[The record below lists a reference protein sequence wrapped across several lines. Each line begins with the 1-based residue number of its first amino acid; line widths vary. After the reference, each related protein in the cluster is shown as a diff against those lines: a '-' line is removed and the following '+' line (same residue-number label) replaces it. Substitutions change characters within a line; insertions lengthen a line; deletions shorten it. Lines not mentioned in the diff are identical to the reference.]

1 MGAGDGVGGGLE
13 CSPEQV
19 RARVR
24 EVERVLE
31 RLSELHRSCAPETD
45 ARLPLGTSGQAAGLK
60 EVFGRRS
67 REFRLALWV
76 TIAEL
81 RKIRQ
86 ELLASVRTYLDVE
99 EALVHGFD
107 AAGKRR

>member
-1 MGAGDGVGGGLE
+1 MGAGDRVGGGLE

-24 EVERVLE
+24 EVERLLG

-45 ARLPLGTSGQAAGLK
+45 ARLPLGTSGQAVELK
-60 EVFGRRS
+60 AVFGQRS
-67 REFRLALWV
+67 REFRVALWV
-76 TIAEL
+76 VIAEL

-86 ELLASVRTYLDVE
+86 ELLACVQTYLDVE
-99 EALVHGFD
+99 EALGHGFE